1 MDLVGSTKK
10 EPGQYWDK
18 MYASTGDFKV
28 IDELGNLLLLQLRE
42 PKILFSS
49 SYSSFLFPREF
60 TTIKRF
66 YTSDEPYW
74 ATLKFFFFRGDK
86 IVENLLKEINQY
98 TKWNKGFNFMLN
110 IEPHQLDSYT
120 KLCEEILNALH
131 VAREG
136 DKVIVGG
143 VIGYSNEGSCE
154 NLFAK
159 AKACSIIHR
168 VATHFININKIRSM
182 LDECKSKKRENLYD
196 CNAYRAYVYS
206 NIVQLYA
213 KAGGIPWIPGENL
226 LQNTAAIGL
235 ATARM
240 DKEYVVG
247 VAFAIAFL
255 GKEIKSF
262 LTTSTYNLSALDK
275 DILKSKGI
283 YIPRKTVEELLKGIL
298 VACKKR
304 IRIIRR
310 FVIFQTPIVVQE
322 ELTGISEVLRESDW
336 FLVHVKNYG
345 FPKRIYNTLTRDW
358 GPYRGTYLL
367 DKDYLNSFKN
377 AGILKAVL
385 VTTGRASIT
394 SSRGEEEILLYKA
407 TPRPIELEIYAS
419 RYADSEPLGLSIH
432 IGRLILLLSKL
443 DWEAYTYWPKLPF
456 VIKYAQRVATIIS
469 KVDEKTRNDLKNA
482 LSLTPE
488 LRYIM

>member
-1 MDLVGSTKK
+1 MDFVGGAKK
-10 EPGQYWDK
+10 EPGQYWEK
-18 MYASTGDFKV
+18 RYVSTGDFKV
-28 IDELGNLLLLQLRE
+28 IDELGNFLLLQLRE
-42 PKILFSS
+42 PKINFGS

-60 TTIKRF
+60 TAIKRF
-66 YTSDEPYW
+66 YTSDEPYQ

-86 IVENLLKEINQY
+86 IVENLLERIYQY
-98 TKWNKGFNFMLN
+98 AKRNEGFNFTLN
-110 IEPHQLDSYT
+110 IQPYHADSYS
-120 KLCEEILNALH
+120 KLCEKILNALK
-131 VAREG
+131 VAG
-136 DKVIVGG
+136 QDDKVIVGG
-143 VIGYSNEGSCE
+143 VIGYSNMGSCE

-159 AKACSIIHR
+159 AKAGSIIYR
-168 VATHFININKIRSM
+168 VATHLINISKIRSM
-182 LDECKSKKRENLYD
+182 LEECKSKMGENLYN
-196 CNAYRAYVYS
+196 CNAYKAYVYN

-213 KAGGIPWIPGENL
+213 KAGGIPWIPRDPL
-226 LQNTAAIGL
+226 LQDTAVIGL

-262 LTTSTYNLSALDK
+262 LTTSTYNLNVLDK

-283 YIPRKTVEELLKGIL
+283 YIPRKTVEELLERIDDS
-298 VACKKR
+298 CKKW
-304 IRIIRR
+304 IPTIRR

-322 ELTGISEVLRESDW
+322 ELTGISEVLRENDW

-345 FPKRIYNTLTRDW
+345 FPKRIYNTLTKDW

-367 DKDYLNSFKN
+367 DKDYLNSFKDT
-377 AGILKAVL
+377 GILKAVL
-385 VTTGRASIT
+385 VTTGRAFVRSN
-394 SSRGEEEILLYKA
+394 RGEETPLYKA

-419 RYADSEPLGLSIH
+419 RIADSKPLNLSIYL
-432 IGRLILLLSKL
+432 GRLILLLNKL

-482 LSLTPE
+482 LNLTPE

>member
-1 MDLVGSTKK
+1 MDFVGGAKK
-10 EPGQYWDK
+10 EPGQYWEK
-18 MYASTGDFKV
+18 RYVSTGDFKV
-28 IDELGNLLLLQLRE
+28 IDELGNFLLLQLRE
-42 PKILFSS
+42 PKINFGS

-60 TTIKRF
+60 TAIKRF
-66 YTSDEPYW
+66 YTSDEPYQ
-74 ATLKFFFFRGDK
+74 ATLKFFFFRDDK
-86 IVENLLKEINQY
+86 IVENLLKEITQY
-98 TKWNKGFNFMLN
+98 TKWYKGFNFTLN
-110 IEPHQLDSYT
+110 IEPYQVDSYS
-120 KLCEEILNALH
+120 KLCDEILNALN
-131 VAREG
+131 VARHN

-143 VIGYSNEGSCE
+143 VIGYSNEDSCE
-154 NLFAK
+154 NFFAK
-159 AKACSIIHR
+159 AKASSLINQI
-168 VATHFININKIRSM
+168 ATHLININKIRSM
-182 LDECKSKKRENLYD
+182 LDECKKGENLYD
-196 CNAYRAYVYS
+196 CNAYKAYVYN

-226 LQNTAAIGL
+226 LQNTAVIGL

-262 LTTSTYNLSALDK
+262 LTTSTYNLNDLDK

-283 YIPRKTVEELLKGIL
+283 YIPRKTVEELLKRI
-298 VACKKR
+298 VDSCKKW
-304 IRIIRR
+304 IPTIRR

-322 ELTGISEVLRESDW
+322 ELTGISEILRESDW

-345 FPKRIYNTLTRDW
+345 FPKRIYNTLTKDW

-367 DKDYLNSFKN
+367 DKDYLGSFKDT
-377 AGILKAVL
+377 GILKAVL
-385 VTTGRASIT
+385 VTTGRAFVR
-394 SSRGEEEILLYKA
+394 SSWGEKEIPLYKA

-419 RYADSEPLGLSIH
+419 RIAVSDPQSLSIY
-432 IGRLILLLSKL
+432 IGRLILLLNKL

-456 VIKYAQRVATIIS
+456 VIKYAQRVAAVIS
-469 KVDEKTRNDLKNA
+469 KVDENTRNKLKYA

>member
-1 MDLVGSTKK
+1 M
-10 EPGQYWDK
+10 
-18 MYASTGDFKV
+18 
-28 IDELGNLLLLQLRE
+28 
-42 PKILFSS
+42 
-49 SYSSFLFPREF
+49 
-60 TTIKRF
+60 
-66 YTSDEPYW
+66 
-74 ATLKFFFFRGDK
+74 
-86 IVENLLKEINQY
+86 
-98 TKWNKGFNFMLN
+98 
-110 IEPHQLDSYT
+110 
-120 KLCEEILNALH
+120 LNALY

-226 LQNTAAIGL
+226 LQNTAVIGL
-235 ATARM
+235 ATAKM
-240 DKEYVVG
+240 DREYIVG

-367 DKDYLNSFKN
+367 DKDYLDSFKD

-385 VTTGRASIT
+385 VTTGRAFVR
-394 SSRGEEEILLYKA
+394 SSWGEEEIPLYKA

-419 RYADSEPLGLSIH
+419 RYADSEPLGLSIY
-432 IGRLILLLSKL
+432 IGRLILLLNKL

-456 VIKYAQRVATIIS
+456 VIKYAQRIATIIS
-469 KVDEKTRNDLKNA
+469 KVDEKTRNDLKYA
-482 LSLTPE
+482 LSITPE

>member
-1 MDLVGSTKK
+1 MDFVGGTKK
-10 EPGQYWDK
+10 EPGQHWKK
-18 MYASTGDFKV
+18 MYVSTGDFKV
-28 IDELGNLLLLQLRE
+28 IDELGNFLLLQLSE

-60 TTIKRF
+60 TAIRRF
-66 YTSDEPYW
+66 YTSDEPYQ
-74 ATLKFFFFRGDK
+74 ATLKFFFFKGDK
-86 IVENLLKEINQY
+86 IVENLLERIYKY
-98 TKWNKGFNFMLN
+98 TKWNEGFNFTLN
-110 IEPHQLDSYT
+110 IQPYQVDSYSE
-120 KLCEEILNALH
+120 LCDKILNALD
-131 VAREG
+131 VAG
-136 DKVIVGG
+136 QDDKVIVGG

-159 AKACSIIHR
+159 AKASSLINQI
-168 VATHFININKIRSM
+168 ATHLININKIRSM
-182 LDECKSKKRENLYD
+182 LEECKSKKGENLYD
-196 CNAYRAYVYS
+196 CNAYKAYIYN

-226 LQNTAAIGL
+226 LQNTAVIGL

-240 DKEYVVG
+240 DREYVVG

-262 LTTSTYNLSALDK
+262 LTTSTYNLNELDK

-283 YIPRKTVEELLKGIL
+283 YIPRKTVEELLKGI
-298 VACKKR
+298 VASCKKR
-304 IRIIRR
+304 ILTIRR
-310 FVIFQTPIVVQE
+310 FVIFQTPIIVQE
-322 ELTGISEVLRESDW
+322 ELTGISEVLRENDW

-345 FPKRIYNTLTRDW
+345 FPKRIYNTQTSDW

-367 DKDYLNSFKN
+367 DKDHLDSFKDT
-377 AGILKAVL
+377 GILKAVL
-385 VTTGRASIT
+385 ATTGRAFVRSN
-394 SSRGEEEILLYKA
+394 RGEEEIPLYKA
-407 TPRPIELEIYAS
+407 TPRPIELEIHAS
-419 RYADSEPLGLSIH
+419 RIAGSKPLNLSIY
-432 IGRLILLLSKL
+432 IGRLILLLNKL

-469 KVDEKTRNDLKNA
+469 KVDEKTRNKLKYA